1 MNRHISQAVAEIA
14 GDNRSGTAQIAER
27 AADILL
33 RGAATGAAAAPAAF
47 RQDLLAIGWALIQ
60 AQPRMAPLVNLV
72 NVVLWKL
79 EQCETVDELRQ
90 ALAQVTA
97 EFKRQ
102 LRQNAQRVAE
112 GALALIADGSTV
124 MTISRSGTV
133 EQALLHARR
142 AGRRFTVICLGI
154 APRM

>member
-1 MNRHISQAVAEIA
+1 
-14 GDNRSGTAQIAER
+14 
-27 AADILL
+27 
-33 RGAATGAAAAPAAF
+33 
-47 RQDLLAIGWALIQ
+47 
-60 AQPRMAPLVNLV
+60 MAPLVNLV